1 MTTFIASRISGN
13 NNLLFPDR
21 IDIES
26 DRVTF
31 YKGSLIGYQSC
42 VIPFNQIASVRLI
55 TGIFFAD
62 LIIETTGGRYLEVNG
77 LFNSD
82 AEQAESLLY

>member
-1 MTTFIASRISGN
+1 MPTFIASRISGN

-21 IDIES
+21 IEIES
-26 DRVTF
+26 NRVTF

-42 VIPFNQIASVRLI
+42 VIPRNQIASARIV

-62 LIIETTGGRYLEVNG
+62 LIIESTGGRRLEING
-77 LFNSD
+77 LTNSD

>member
-1 MTTFIASRISGN
+1 MPTFIASRISGN

-21 IDIES
+21 IDIEPN
-26 DRVTF
+26 RVTF

-42 VIPFNQIASVRLI
+42 VVPRHQIASVRLV
-55 TGIFFAD
+55 TGIFFANI
-62 LIIETTGGRYLEVNG
+62 IIETSGGRRLEVNG
-77 LFNSD
+77 LTNSD

>member
-1 MTTFIASRISGN
+1 MPTFIASRISGN

-26 DRVTF
+26 NRVTF

-42 VIPFNQIASVRLI
+42 VIPRNQIASVRLI
-55 TGIFFAD
+55 TGVLFAD
-62 LIIETTGGRYLEVNG
+62 LIIETTGGRCFEVSG
-77 LFNSD
+77 LSNSD

>member
-1 MTTFIASRISGN
+1 MPTFIASRISGN

-26 DRVTF
+26 NRVTF

-42 VIPFNQIASVRLI
+42 VVPRHQIASVRLI

-62 LIIETTGGRYLEVNG
+62 LIIETTGGRRIEVNG
-77 LFNSD
+77 LTNTD
-82 AEQAESLLY
+82 AERAMTQLR